1 VTHIHDCGIVPIIWI
16 GRDMGDNR
24 PHKVAKSG
32 FTLIERHR
40 YNALFGVRVC
50 QLHDQ
55 KSESAVKFALRA
67 TPPVAGAV
75 PLR

>member
-1 VTHIHDCGIVPIIWI
+1 
-16 GRDMGDNR
+16 MGDNR
-24 PHKVAKSG
+24 SDEIAKGS

-50 QLHDQ
+50 QLHGQ
-55 KSESAVKFALRA
+55 KSESAVKFALRS
-67 TPPVAGAV
+67 TPPVAGAT